1 MYTRQQ
7 IGRHHDERVEDTY
20 RGHDQRLAKEPG
32 TFTSRTTQRDCLYR
46 ASYPHTI
53 SPQRSAEPLEKYN
66 CVMHALGLV
75 GRMREYP
82 HPLLVAKTAFV
93 SYLVAEVLQPCE
105 PEAGSLVTWS
115 SQAGL
120 QVEPVL
126 AKNACAP
133 FRLDA
138 I

>member
-1 MYTRQQ
+1 MTSELRTHIEDMISDLQ
-7 IGRHHDERVEDTY
+7 RSPVLSHPER
-20 RGHDQRLAKEPG
+20 LKEIA
-32 TFTSRTTQRDCLYR
+32 CIV
-46 ASYPHTI
+46 PHTI